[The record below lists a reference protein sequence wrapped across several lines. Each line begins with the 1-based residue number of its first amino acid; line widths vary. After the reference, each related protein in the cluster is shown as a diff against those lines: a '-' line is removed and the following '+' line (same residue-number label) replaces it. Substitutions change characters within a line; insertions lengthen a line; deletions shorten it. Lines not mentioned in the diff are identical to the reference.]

1 MKRFFAIL
9 IVLAACLALFCVTA
23 GAEDIPNDVTWEE
36 ISSESQLRALEY
48 GTHYAKVTQSFEVST
63 PSNIFVYGDL
73 TLDLNGCTITLKA
86 KNKEDFN
93 GYAMFVVGDDTNK
106 ASFTLMDSSPAQT
119 GKLTFA
125 YLGDTYQEEE
135 NGQTVTKTCRAGAV
149 SMKKGSA
156 FTMKSG
162 TIDRF
167 GGTYTLSV
175 INLGRPNTTFNMEGG
190 VIQNCTTPNDLG
202 GIAVGITSSGNTFNM
217 TGGEI
222 KNCETG
228 GSGVIYASNA
238 TVHIGGNAK
247 ITNNKSGNGGAFYVK
262 NDTRLTIDGNA
273 VIEGNEGSRNGGAIY
288 ACVGSSE
295 KDKPSSVEIGGSAK
309 ISGNKASGTYS
320 YGGAV
325 YAENAAI
332 TMTGGTIENNGAQNG
347 GNELFLTGST
357 TFTMRGGKL
366 RHTIDAAAWRTVSL
380 RSSAK
385 LSISD
390 GEIEL
395 LNEPYAMELRDTA
408 KLTATG
414 GTVIASGTMAAFDLV
429 STADVD
435 PEKAATFA
443 GADAE
448 TAEFITYP
456 NLTTYAGSKYIKLV
470 PGWKLTLDSNGHGT
484 NPDPIIVP
492 KNYGAKLPMLD
503 DTDGY
508 VCTGWYYDAAC
519 TRAYA
524 MEKITAD
531 TTLYAGWVQSGS
543 FGLSFSGVSQDTND
557 VWYLTFD
564 PVTYGTEEWG
574 KSQTKT
580 FTITNTGAVALNVE
594 LENKSGGGILAIYFE
609 KNENSPSKYYV
620 KSAVLK
626 PGASKLVYMES
637 EGLGHRVGSF
647 VSASFKITAKDFTD
661 ETHKQEYLVGLKW
674 QRNPAIAS
682 LDTPELNPNTFDYG
696 TTLGEIELP
705 EGWSWVDSND
715 VRLPVGTTEASAR
728 YTLSDNDKKYYDW
741 SNVEGYDAEA
751 GTVTRDIALKIEKG
765 DAAAMLFSCTLPTDL
780 IYDGTPKEATV
791 TALEAPAGYAPYTG
805 TFTVLYN
812 GSATPPTDAG
822 TYQVSISGSGD
833 DCYRSFTALRDESW
847 TFTISPASV
856 TPPAAVT
863 GLVYNGETQ
872 TGVVLPE
879 NALFT
884 LTGNTAKN
892 AGEYTATAS
901 LLSKRNYVWSDGTSD
916 DKRIEWSIAR
926 ASVTPPAAVTG
937 LVYNGETQ
945 TGVVLPENAL
955 FTLTGSTAKNAG
967 EYTATASLVSK
978 QNYVWADGTSD
989 DKQIA
994 WSIARASV
1002 TPPAVVTGL
1011 VYNGETQTGVV
1022 LPENALFTLTGST
1035 AKNAGE
1041 YTATASLVS
1050 KQNYVWADGTSD
1062 DKQIAWSIAKAVLSD
1077 ITVLMESFAQGK
1089 TPSTPA
1095 LSANPD
1101 HAAVRFYYSTRNL
1114 NSGGTLWSAEKGKTL
1129 SVGVHYIYAELDESE
1144 NYLAYTTAPTSFV
1157 VYTLATGERI
1167 RILETKHGYV
1177 QAPPSAM
1184 PGTAVP
1190 VAAEPDKG
1198 YVLGSLRVT
1207 DESGRSISVTEKAD
1221 GTYFFIMPDST
1232 AYIDAEFVGNMPFV
1246 DVPVSAWYADAV
1258 RDAWAN
1264 GLIDG
1269 VDAAHFDPDGSLT
1282 VAQAIKLAAA
1292 LHQRIENGTV
1302 TLKNGSPWYRSYLE
1316 YAVEHGVIEESY
1328 LGYSAAA
1335 LNAPVQRAEF
1345 AHILY
1350 GAAKPYAAINE
1361 IGANALPDVKTGD
1374 RYADE
1379 IYILYRAGVL
1389 NGSDR
1394 SGTFYPTSL
1403 IRRSEAAAILI
1414 RAFDEEARRTLT
1426 LQ

>member
-23 GAEDIPNDVTWEE
+23 GAENITNDVTWEE
-36 ISSESQLRALEY
+36 ISSESQLRALGT
-48 GTHYAKVTQSFEVST
+48 GTHYAKVTK
-63 PSNIFVYGDL
+63 NITVENSSYIEIYGTL
-73 TLDLNGCTITLKA
+73 TLDLNGCTITYAPPVSSCDGKSMFYC
-86 KNKEDFN
+86 EDTSN
-93 GYAMFVVGDDTNK
+93 
-106 ASFTLMDSSPAQT
+106 FTLMDSKGG

-125 YLGDTYQEEE
+125 HLGETYEGTGTEA
-135 NGQTVTKTCRAGAV
+135 GQTLYARACAV
-149 SMKKGSA
+149 AVNKNST
-156 FTMKSG
+156 FTMKGG
-162 TIDRF
+162 TIENF
-167 GGTYTLSV
+167 GNTSAYGAAVHV
-175 INLGRPNTTFNMEGG
+175 ITTTAKQAPTFHMEGG
-190 VIQNCTTPNDLG
+190 TIQNCKSLLAGTG
-202 GIAVGITSSGNTFNM
+202 MYRGSGAAVHIRGANSTFNM
-217 TGGEI
+217 TGGTI
-222 KNCETG
+222 QNCSSE
-228 GSGVIYASNA
+228 
-238 TVHIGGNAK
+238 
-247 ITNNKSGNGGAFYVK
+247 GNGGAIFAWGAHVSI
-262 NDTRLTIDGNA
+262 TGGTISGCT
-273 VIEGNEGSRNGGAIY
+273 SQKNGGAIY
-288 ACVGSSE
+288 AAELAGPVYAKNGPAE
-295 KDKPSSVEIGGSAK
+295 ITIGGSAQ
-309 ISGNKASGTYS
+309 IRGNKASGTYS

-414 GTVIASGTMAAFDLV
+414 GTVIASGTAAAFDLV

-812 GSATPPTDAG
+812 GSSTPPTDAG

-955 FTLTGSTAKNAG
+955 FTLTGNTAKNAG

-978 QNYVWADGTSD
+978 QNYVWSDGTSD
-989 DKQIA
+989 DKRIE

-1002 TPPAVVTGL
+1002 TPPAAVTGL

-1022 LPENALFTLTGST
+1022 LPENALFTLTGNT

-1089 TPSTPA
+1089 TPATPA

-1167 RILETKHGYV
+1167 RISETKHGYV

-1379 IYILYRAGVL
+1379 IYTLYRAGVL
-1389 NGSDR
+1389 TGSDR

-1414 RAFDEEARRTLT
+1414 RGFDEEARRTLT

>member
-73 TLDLNGCTITLKA
+73 KLDLNGCTITLKS
-86 KNKEDFN
+86 KNKEEFN

-273 VIEGNEGSRNGGAIY
+273 VIEGNESSRNGGAIY

-574 KSQTKT
+574 KSQIKT

-609 KNENSPSKYYV
+609 KNENSPGSKYV

-780 IYDGTPKEATV
+780 IYDGTPKEAVV

-955 FTLTGSTAKNAG
+955 FTLTGN
-967 EYTATASLVSK
+967 
-978 QNYVWADGTSD
+978 
-989 DKQIA
+989 
-994 WSIARASV
+994 
-1002 TPPAVVTGL
+1002 
-1011 VYNGETQTGVV
+1011 
-1022 LPENALFTLTGST
+1022 T

-1167 RILETKHGYV
+1167 RISETKHGYV

-1269 VDAAHFDPDGSLT
+1269 VNATHFEPDGSLT

-1316 YAVEHGVIEESY
+1316 YAVEHGIIEESY

-1335 LNAPVQRAEF
+1335 LNAPIQRAEF

-1379 IYILYRAGVL
+1379 IYALYRAGVL

-1414 RAFDEEARRTLT
+1414 RAFDEEARKTLT

>member
-273 VIEGNEGSRNGGAIY
+273 VIEENEGSRNGGAIY

-414 GTVIASGTMAAFDLV
+414 GTVIASGTAAAFDLV

-609 KNENSPSKYYV
+609 KNENSPGSKYV

-637 EGLGHRVGSF
+637 EGLGHQVGSF

-751 GTVTRDIALKIEKG
+751 GTVTRDIALTITKG

-901 LLSKRNYVWSDGTSD
+901 LLSK
-916 DKRIEWSIAR
+916 
-926 ASVTPPAAVTG
+926 
-937 LVYNGETQ
+937 
-945 TGVVLPENAL
+945 
-955 FTLTGSTAKNAG
+955 
-967 EYTATASLVSK
+967 
-978 QNYVWADGTSD
+978 
-989 DKQIA
+989 
-994 WSIARASV
+994 
-1002 TPPAVVTGL
+1002 
-1011 VYNGETQTGVV
+1011 
-1022 LPENALFTLTGST
+1022 
-1035 AKNAGE
+1035 
-1041 YTATASLVS
+1041 
-1050 KQNYVWADGTSD
+1050 QNYVWADGTSD

-1101 HAAVRFYYSTRNL
+1101 HAAVRFYYSTRNH

-1167 RILETKHGYV
+1167 RISETKHGYV

-1269 VDAAHFDPDGSLT
+1269 VDAAHFEPDGSLT

-1379 IYILYRAGVL
+1379 IYTLYRAGVL
-1389 NGSDR
+1389 TGSDR
-1394 SGTFYPTSL
+1394 SATFYPTSL

>member
-73 TLDLNGCTITLKA
+73 TLDLNGCTITLKS
-86 KNKEDFN
+86 KNKEEFN

-347 GNELFLTGST
+347 GNELFLIGST

-609 KNENSPSKYYV
+609 KNENSPGSKYV

-696 TTLGEIELP
+696 TTLSEIELP

-751 GTVTRDIALKIEKG
+751 GTVTRDIALTITKG

-780 IYDGTPKEATV
+780 IYDGTPKEAVV

-812 GSATPPTDAG
+812 GSSTPPTDAG

-856 TPPAAVT
+856 TPPTAVT

-901 LLSKRNYVWSDGTSD
+901 LLSKRNYVWADGTSD

-955 FTLTGSTAKNAG
+955 FTLTGN
-967 EYTATASLVSK
+967 
-978 QNYVWADGTSD
+978 
-989 DKQIA
+989 
-994 WSIARASV
+994 
-1002 TPPAVVTGL
+1002 
-1011 VYNGETQTGVV
+1011 
-1022 LPENALFTLTGST
+1022 T

-1077 ITVLMESFAQGK
+1077 ITVLMESYAQGK

-1167 RILETKHGYV
+1167 RISETKHGYV

-1198 YVLGSLRVT
+1198 YILGSLRVT

-1269 VDAAHFDPDGSLT
+1269 VNATHFEPDGSLT

-1379 IYILYRAGVL
+1379 IYALYRAGVL

-1414 RAFDEEARRTLT
+1414 RVFDEEARKTLT

>member
-23 GAEDIPNDVTWEE
+23 GAENIPNDVTWEE

-86 KNKEDFN
+86 KNKEEFN

-106 ASFTLMDSSPAQT
+106 ASFTLMDSSPAQS

-347 GNELFLTGST
+347 GNELFLIGST

-414 GTVIASGTMAAFDLV
+414 GTVIASGTIAAFDLV

-609 KNENSPSKYYV
+609 KNENSPGSKYV

-751 GTVTRDIALKIEKG
+751 GTVTRDIALTITKG

-780 IYDGTPKEATV
+780 IYDGTPKEAVV

-812 GSATPPTDAG
+812 GSSTPPTDAG

-833 DCYRSFTALRDESW
+833 DCYRSFTALRDENW
-847 TFTISPASV
+847 IFTISPASV

-901 LLSKRNYVWSDGTSD
+901 LLSKQNYVWADGTSD
-916 DKRIEWSIAR
+916 DKQIAWSIAR

-955 FTLTGSTAKNAG
+955 FTLTGN
-967 EYTATASLVSK
+967 
-978 QNYVWADGTSD
+978 
-989 DKQIA
+989 
-994 WSIARASV
+994 
-1002 TPPAVVTGL
+1002 
-1011 VYNGETQTGVV
+1011 
-1022 LPENALFTLTGST
+1022 T

-1167 RILETKHGYV
+1167 RISETKHGYV

-1246 DVPVSAWYADAV
+1246 DVPASAWYADAV

-1269 VDAAHFDPDGSLT
+1269 VNATHFEPDGSLT

-1316 YAVEHGVIEESY
+1316 YAVEHGVIEEAY

-1389 NGSDR
+1389 TGSDR

-1414 RAFDEEARRTLT
+1414 RAFDEEARKTLT
-1426 LQ
+1426 MQ

>member
-73 TLDLNGCTITLKA
+73 KLDLNGCTITLKS
-86 KNKEDFN
+86 KNKEEFN

-347 GNELFLTGST
+347 GNELFLIGST

-414 GTVIASGTMAAFDLV
+414 GTVIASGTIAAFDLV

-609 KNENSPSKYYV
+609 KNENSPGSKYV

-751 GTVTRDIALKIEKG
+751 GTVTRDIALTITKG

-780 IYDGTPKEATV
+780 IYDGTPKEAVV

-812 GSATPPTDAG
+812 GSSTPPTDAG

-916 DKRIEWSIAR
+916 DKQIAWSITR
-926 ASVTPPAAVTG
+926 ASVTPPTAVTG

-955 FTLTGSTAKNAG
+955 FTLTGN
-967 EYTATASLVSK
+967 
-978 QNYVWADGTSD
+978 
-989 DKQIA
+989 
-994 WSIARASV
+994 
-1002 TPPAVVTGL
+1002 
-1011 VYNGETQTGVV
+1011 
-1022 LPENALFTLTGST
+1022 T

-1167 RILETKHGYV
+1167 RISETKHGYV

-1207 DESGRSISVTEKAD
+1207 DERGRSISVTEKAD

-1269 VDAAHFDPDGSLT
+1269 VNATHFEPDGSLT

-1379 IYILYRAGVL
+1379 IYALYRAGVL

-1394 SGTFYPTSL
+1394 SATFYPTSL

-1414 RAFDEEARRTLT
+1414 RAFDEEARKTLT

>member
-73 TLDLNGCTITLKA
+73 TLDLNGCTITLKS

-347 GNELFLTGST
+347 GNELFLIGST

-414 GTVIASGTMAAFDLV
+414 GTVIASGTIAAFDLV

-470 PGWKLTLDSNGHGT
+470 PGWKLTLDGNGHGT

-519 TRAYA
+519 TRAYE

-609 KNENSPSKYYV
+609 KNENSPGSKYV

-765 DAAAMLFSCTLPTDL
+765 DAAAILFSCTLPTDL
-780 IYDGTPKEATV
+780 IYDGTPKEAVV

-812 GSATPPTDAG
+812 GSSTPPTDAG

-856 TPPAAVT
+856 TPPTAVT

-901 LLSKRNYVWSDGTSD
+901 LLSKRNYVWADGTSD
-916 DKRIEWSIAR
+916 DKRIAWSIAR

-955 FTLTGSTAKNAG
+955 FTLTGN
-967 EYTATASLVSK
+967 
-978 QNYVWADGTSD
+978 
-989 DKQIA
+989 
-994 WSIARASV
+994 
-1002 TPPAVVTGL
+1002 
-1011 VYNGETQTGVV
+1011 
-1022 LPENALFTLTGST
+1022 T

-1077 ITVLMESFAQGK
+1077 ITVLMESYAQGK

-1167 RILETKHGYV
+1167 RISETKHGYV

-1379 IYILYRAGVL
+1379 IYALYRAGVL

-1414 RAFDEEARRTLT
+1414 RAFDEEARKTLT

>member
-36 ISSESQLRALEY
+36 IGSESQLRALGT
-48 GTHYAKVTQSFEVST
+48 GTHYAKVTK
-63 PSNIFVYGDL
+63 NITVENSSYIEIYGTL
-73 TLDLNGCTITLKA
+73 TLDLNGCTIT
-86 KNKEDFN
+86 
-93 GYAMFVVGDDTNK
+93 YAPPVSSCDGKSMFYCEVTSN
-106 ASFTLMDSSPAQT
+106 FTLMDSKGG
-119 GKLTFA
+119 GKLNFA
-125 YLGDTYQEEE
+125 HLGETYEGTGTEA
-135 NGQTVTKTCRAGAV
+135 GQTLYARACAV
-149 SMKKGSA
+149 AVNKNST
-156 FTMKSG
+156 FTMKGG
-162 TIDRF
+162 TIENF
-167 GGTYTLSV
+167 GNTSAYGAAVHV
-175 INLGRPNTTFNMEGG
+175 ITTTAKQAPTFHMEGG
-190 VIQNCTTPNDLG
+190 TIQNCKSLLAGTG
-202 GIAVGITSSGNTFNM
+202 MYRGSGAAVHIRGANSTFNM
-217 TGGEI
+217 TGGTI
-222 KNCETG
+222 QNCSSE
-228 GSGVIYASNA
+228 
-238 TVHIGGNAK
+238 
-247 ITNNKSGNGGAFYVK
+247 GNGGAIFAWGAHVSI
-262 NDTRLTIDGNA
+262 TGGTISGCT
-273 VIEGNEGSRNGGAIY
+273 SQKNGGAIY
-288 ACVGSSE
+288 AAELSGPAYAKNGPAE
-295 KDKPSSVEIGGSAK
+295 IMIGGSAK

-414 GTVIASGTMAAFDLV
+414 GTVIASGTTAAFDLV

-492 KNYGAKLPMLD
+492 KNYGAKLPVLD

-609 KNENSPSKYYV
+609 KNENSPGSKYV

-661 ETHKQEYLVGLKW
+661 ETHKQEYQVGLKW

-812 GSATPPTDAG
+812 GSATPPIDAG

-856 TPPAAVT
+856 TPPTAVT

-884 LTGNTAKN
+884 LTGN
-892 AGEYTATAS
+892 
-901 LLSKRNYVWSDGTSD
+901 
-916 DKRIEWSIAR
+916 
-926 ASVTPPAAVTG
+926 
-937 LVYNGETQ
+937 
-945 TGVVLPENAL
+945 
-955 FTLTGSTAKNAG
+955 
-967 EYTATASLVSK
+967 
-978 QNYVWADGTSD
+978 
-989 DKQIA
+989 
-994 WSIARASV
+994 
-1002 TPPAVVTGL
+1002 
-1011 VYNGETQTGVV
+1011 
-1022 LPENALFTLTGST
+1022 T

-1077 ITVLMESFAQGK
+1077 ITVLMESYAQGK

-1114 NSGGTLWSAEKGKTL
+1114 NSGGTLWSVEKGKTL

-1167 RILETKHGYV
+1167 RISETKHGYV

-1207 DESGRSISVTEKAD
+1207 DESGKSISVTEKAD

-1379 IYILYRAGVL
+1379 IYTLYRAGVL
-1389 NGSDR
+1389 TGSDR
-1394 SGTFYPTSL
+1394 SATFYPTSL

>member
-36 ISSESQLRALEY
+36 ISSESQLRALGT
-48 GTHYAKVTQSFEVST
+48 GTHCAKVTK
-63 PSNIFVYGDL
+63 NITVENSSYIEIYGTL
-73 TLDLNGCTITLKA
+73 TLDLNGCTITYAPPVSSCDGKSMFYC
-86 KNKEDFN
+86 EDTSN
-93 GYAMFVVGDDTNK
+93 
-106 ASFTLMDSSPAQT
+106 FTLMDSKGG

-125 YLGDTYQEEE
+125 HLGETYEGTGTEA
-135 NGQTVTKTCRAGAV
+135 GQTLYARACAV
-149 SMKKGSA
+149 AVNKNST
-156 FTMKSG
+156 FTMKGG
-162 TIDRF
+162 TIENF
-167 GGTYTLSV
+167 GNTSAYGAAVHV
-175 INLGRPNTTFNMEGG
+175 ITTTAKQAPTFHMEGG
-190 VIQNCTTPNDLG
+190 TIQNCKSLLAGTG
-202 GIAVGITSSGNTFNM
+202 MYRGSGAAVHIRGANSTFNM
-217 TGGEI
+217 TGGTI
-222 KNCETG
+222 QNCSSE
-228 GSGVIYASNA
+228 
-238 TVHIGGNAK
+238 
-247 ITNNKSGNGGAFYVK
+247 GNGGAIFAWGAHVSI
-262 NDTRLTIDGNA
+262 TGGTISGCT
-273 VIEGNEGSRNGGAIY
+273 SQKNGGAIY
-288 ACVGSSE
+288 AAELSGPAYAKNGPAE
-295 KDKPSSVEIGGSAK
+295 IMIGGSAQ
-309 ISGNKASGTYS
+309 IRGNNASGTYS

-414 GTVIASGTMAAFDLV
+414 GTVIASGTAAAFDLV

-609 KNENSPSKYYV
+609 KNENSPGSKYV

-637 EGLGHRVGSF
+637 EGLGHQVGSF

-751 GTVTRDIALKIEKG
+751 GTVTRDIALTITKG

-833 DCYRSFTALRDESW
+833 DCYRSFTALRDENW
-847 TFTISPASV
+847 TFTISPASVTPPAAVTGLVYNGETQTGVVLPENALFTLTGNTAKNAGEYTATASLVSKQNYVWSDGTSDDKQIAWSIARASV

-901 LLSKRNYVWSDGTSD
+901 LLSKRNYVWADGTSD
-916 DKRIEWSIAR
+916 DKRIAWSIAR

-955 FTLTGSTAKNAG
+955 FTLTGNTAKNAG
-967 EYTATASLVSK
+967 K
-978 QNYVWADGTSD
+978 
-989 DKQIA
+989 
-994 WSIARASV
+994 
-1002 TPPAVVTGL
+1002 
-1011 VYNGETQTGVV
+1011 
-1022 LPENALFTLTGST
+1022 
-1035 AKNAGE
+1035 

-1167 RILETKHGYV
+1167 RISETKHGYV

-1269 VDAAHFDPDGSLT
+1269 VNAAHFEPDGSLT

-1379 IYILYRAGVL
+1379 IYALYRAGVL
-1389 NGSDR
+1389 TGSDR

-1426 LQ
+1426 MQ

>member
-23 GAEDIPNDVTWEE
+23 GAENITNDVTWEE

-86 KNKEDFN
+86 KNKEEFN

-295 KDKPSSVEIGGSAK
+295 KDKPSSVEIGGSAQ
-309 ISGNKASGTYS
+309 IRGNKASGTYS

-414 GTVIASGTMAAFDLV
+414 GTVIASGTAAAFDLV

-609 KNENSPSKYYV
+609 KNENSPGSKYV

-661 ETHKQEYLVGLKW
+661 ETHKQEYQVGLKW

-751 GTVTRDIALKIEKG
+751 GTVTRDIALTITKG

-780 IYDGTPKEATV
+780 IYDGTPKEAVV

-955 FTLTGSTAKNAG
+955 FTLTGN
-967 EYTATASLVSK
+967 
-978 QNYVWADGTSD
+978 
-989 DKQIA
+989 
-994 WSIARASV
+994 
-1002 TPPAVVTGL
+1002 
-1011 VYNGETQTGVV
+1011 
-1022 LPENALFTLTGST
+1022 T

-1167 RILETKHGYV
+1167 RISETKHGYV

-1190 VAAEPDKG
+1190 VTAEPDKG

-1246 DVPVSAWYADAV
+1246 DVPASAWYADAV

-1269 VDAAHFDPDGSLT
+1269 VNATHFEPDGSLT

-1316 YAVEHGVIEESY
+1316 YAVEHGIIEESY

-1379 IYILYRAGVL
+1379 IYALYRAGVL

>member
-86 KNKEDFN
+86 KNKEEFN

-414 GTVIASGTMAAFDLV
+414 GTVIASGTIAAFDLV

-580 FTITNTGAVALNVE
+580 FTIINTGAVALNVE

-609 KNENSPSKYYV
+609 KNENSPGSKYV

-661 ETHKQEYLVGLKW
+661 ETHKQEYKVGLKW

-751 GTVTRDIALKIEKG
+751 GTVTRDIALTITKG

-780 IYDGTPKEATV
+780 IYDGTPKEAVV

-901 LLSKRNYVWSDGTSD
+901 LLSKRNYVWADGTND
-916 DKRIEWSIAR
+916 DKQIAWSIAR

-955 FTLTGSTAKNAG
+955 FTLTGNTAKNAG

-989 DKQIA
+989 DKRI
-994 WSIARASV
+994 
-1002 TPPAVVTGL
+1002 
-1011 VYNGETQTGVV
+1011 E
-1022 LPENALFTLTGST
+1022 
-1035 AKNAGE
+1035 
-1041 YTATASLVS
+1041 
-1050 KQNYVWADGTSD
+1050 
-1062 DKQIAWSIAKAVLSD
+1062 WSIAKAVLSD

-1167 RILETKHGYV
+1167 RISETKHGYV

-1190 VAAEPDKG
+1190 VTAEPDKG

-1246 DVPVSAWYADAV
+1246 DVPASAWYADAV

-1269 VDAAHFDPDGSLT
+1269 VNATHFEPDGSLT

-1335 LNAPVQRAEF
+1335 LNAPIQRAEF

-1379 IYILYRAGVL
+1379 IYALYRAGVL

-1414 RAFDEEARRTLT
+1414 RVFDEEARRTLT
-1426 LQ
+1426 MQ

>member
-23 GAEDIPNDVTWEE
+23 GAENIPNDVTWEE
-36 ISSESQLRALEY
+36 ISSESQLRALGT
-48 GTHYAKVTQSFEVST
+48 GTHYAKVTK
-63 PSNIFVYGDL
+63 NITVENSSYIEIYGTL
-73 TLDLNGCTITLKA
+73 TLDLNGCTITYAPPVSSCVGKSMLYC
-86 KNKEDFN
+86 EDSSN
-93 GYAMFVVGDDTNK
+93 
-106 ASFTLMDSSPAQT
+106 FTLMDSKGG

-125 YLGDTYQEEE
+125 HLGETYEGTGTEA
-135 NGQTVTKTCRAGAV
+135 GQTLYARACAVAV
-149 SMKKGSA
+149 SKNST
-156 FTMKSG
+156 FTMKGG
-162 TIDRF
+162 TIENF
-167 GGTYTLSV
+167 GNTSAYGAAVHV
-175 INLGRPNTTFNMEGG
+175 ITTTAKQTPTFHMEGG
-190 VIQNCTTPNDLG
+190 TIQNCKSLLAGTG
-202 GIAVGITSSGNTFNM
+202 EYRGSGAAVHIRGANSTFNM
-217 TGGEI
+217 TGGTI
-222 KNCETG
+222 QNCSSE
-228 GSGVIYASNA
+228 
-238 TVHIGGNAK
+238 
-247 ITNNKSGNGGAFYVK
+247 GNGGAIFAWGAHVSI
-262 NDTRLTIDGNA
+262 TGGTISGCT
-273 VIEGNEGSRNGGAIY
+273 SQKNGGAIY
-288 ACVGSSE
+288 AAELAGPVYAKNGPAE
-295 KDKPSSVEIGGSAK
+295 ITIGGSAQ
-309 ISGNKASGTYS
+309 IRGNKASGTYS

-414 GTVIASGTMAAFDLV
+414 GTVIASGTIAAFDLV

-780 IYDGTPKEATV
+780 IYDGTPKEAVV

-833 DCYRSFTALRDESW
+833 NCYRSFTALRDESW

-872 TGVVLPE
+872 TGVELPE

-901 LLSKRNYVWSDGTSD
+901 LL
-916 DKRIEWSIAR
+916 
-926 ASVTPPAAVTG
+926 
-937 LVYNGETQ
+937 
-945 TGVVLPENAL
+945 
-955 FTLTGSTAKNAG
+955 
-967 EYTATASLVSK
+967 
-978 QNYVWADGTSD
+978 
-989 DKQIA
+989 
-994 WSIARASV
+994 
-1002 TPPAVVTGL
+1002 
-1011 VYNGETQTGVV
+1011 
-1022 LPENALFTLTGST
+1022 
-1035 AKNAGE
+1035 
-1041 YTATASLVS
+1041 S

-1167 RILETKHGYV
+1167 RISETKHGYV

-1207 DESGRSISVTEKAD
+1207 DERGRSISVTEKAD

-1246 DVPVSAWYADAV
+1246 DVPASAWYADAV

-1269 VDAAHFDPDGSLT
+1269 VNATHFEPDGSLT

-1316 YAVEHGVIEESY
+1316 YAVEHGIIEESY

-1361 IGANALPDVKTGD
+1361 IGANALPDVKTGG

-1379 IYILYRAGVL
+1379 IYALYRAGVL
-1389 NGSDR
+1389 TGSDR

>member
-273 VIEGNEGSRNGGAIY
+273 VIEGNESSRNGGAIY

-414 GTVIASGTMAAFDLV
+414 GTVIASGTIAAFDLV

-609 KNENSPSKYYV
+609 KNENSPGSKYA

-751 GTVTRDIALKIEKG
+751 GTVTRDIALTITKG

-780 IYDGTPKEATV
+780 IYDGTPKEAVV

-812 GSATPPTDAG
+812 GSSTPPTDAG

-856 TPPAAVT
+856 TPPTAVT

-901 LLSKRNYVWSDGTSD
+901 LLSKRNYVWADGTSD

-955 FTLTGSTAKNAG
+955 FTLTGN
-967 EYTATASLVSK
+967 
-978 QNYVWADGTSD
+978 
-989 DKQIA
+989 
-994 WSIARASV
+994 
-1002 TPPAVVTGL
+1002 
-1011 VYNGETQTGVV
+1011 
-1022 LPENALFTLTGST
+1022 T

-1077 ITVLMESFAQGK
+1077 ITVLMESYAQGK

-1167 RILETKHGYV
+1167 RISETKHGYV

-1379 IYILYRAGVL
+1379 IYALYRAGVL

-1414 RAFDEEARRTLT
+1414 RAFDEEARKTLT

>member
-23 GAEDIPNDVTWEE
+23 GAENITNDVTWEE

-86 KNKEDFN
+86 KNKEEFN

-295 KDKPSSVEIGGSAK
+295 KDKPSSVEIGGSAQ
-309 ISGNKASGTYS
+309 IRGNKASGTYS

-347 GNELFLTGST
+347 GNELFLIGST

-414 GTVIASGTMAAFDLV
+414 GTVIASGTIAAFDLV

-609 KNENSPSKYYV
+609 KNENSPGSKYV

-637 EGLGHRVGSF
+637 EGLGHLVGSF

-751 GTVTRDIALKIEKG
+751 GTVTRDIALTITKG

-780 IYDGTPKEATV
+780 IYDGTPKEAVV

-812 GSATPPTDAG
+812 GSSTPPTDAG

-901 LLSKRNYVWSDGTSD
+901 LLSKQNYVWSDGTSD
-916 DKRIEWSIAR
+916 DKRIAWSIAR

-955 FTLTGSTAKNAG
+955 FTLTGNTAKNAG

-978 QNYVWADGTSD
+978 QNYVWS
-989 DKQIA
+989 
-994 WSIARASV
+994 
-1002 TPPAVVTGL
+1002 
-1011 VYNGETQTGVV
+1011 
-1022 LPENALFTLTGST
+1022 
-1035 AKNAGE
+1035 
-1041 YTATASLVS
+1041 
-1050 KQNYVWADGTSD
+1050 DGTSD

-1167 RILETKHGYV
+1167 RISETKHGYV

-1269 VDAAHFDPDGSLT
+1269 VNATHFEPDGSLT

-1379 IYILYRAGVL
+1379 IYTLYRAGVL
-1389 NGSDR
+1389 TGSDR

-1414 RAFDEEARRTLT
+1414 RGFDEEARRTLT

>member
-36 ISSESQLRALEY
+36 ISSESQLRALGT
-48 GTHYAKVTQSFEVST
+48 GTHYAKVTK
-63 PSNIFVYGDL
+63 NITVENSSYIEIYGTL
-73 TLDLNGCTITLKA
+73 TLDLNGCTITYAPPVSSCVGKSMLYC
-86 KNKEDFN
+86 EDSSN
-93 GYAMFVVGDDTNK
+93 
-106 ASFTLMDSSPAQT
+106 FTLMDSKGG

-125 YLGDTYQEEE
+125 HLGETYEGTGTEA
-135 NGQTVTKTCRAGAV
+135 GQTLYARACAVAV
-149 SMKKGSA
+149 SKNST
-156 FTMKSG
+156 FTMKGG
-162 TIDRF
+162 TIENF
-167 GGTYTLSV
+167 GNTSAYGAAVHV
-175 INLGRPNTTFNMEGG
+175 ITTTAKQTPTFHMEGG
-190 VIQNCTTPNDLG
+190 TIQNCKSLLAGTG
-202 GIAVGITSSGNTFNM
+202 EYRGSGAAVHIRGANSTFNM
-217 TGGEI
+217 TGGTI
-222 KNCETG
+222 QNCSSE
-228 GSGVIYASNA
+228 
-238 TVHIGGNAK
+238 
-247 ITNNKSGNGGAFYVK
+247 GNGGAIFAWGAHVSI
-262 NDTRLTIDGNA
+262 TGGTISGCT
-273 VIEGNEGSRNGGAIY
+273 SQKNGGAIY
-288 ACVGSSE
+288 AAELTGPAYAKNGPAE
-295 KDKPSSVEIGGSAK
+295 ITIGGSAK

-414 GTVIASGTMAAFDLV
+414 GTVITSGTTAAFDLV

-609 KNENSPSKYYV
+609 KNENSPGSKYV

-812 GSATPPTDAG
+812 GSSTPPTDAG

-833 DCYRSFTALRDESW
+833 DCYRSFTALRDENW
-847 TFTISPASV
+847 IFTISPASV

-901 LLSKRNYVWSDGTSD
+901 LL
-916 DKRIEWSIAR
+916 
-926 ASVTPPAAVTG
+926 
-937 LVYNGETQ
+937 
-945 TGVVLPENAL
+945 
-955 FTLTGSTAKNAG
+955 
-967 EYTATASLVSK
+967 
-978 QNYVWADGTSD
+978 
-989 DKQIA
+989 
-994 WSIARASV
+994 
-1002 TPPAVVTGL
+1002 
-1011 VYNGETQTGVV
+1011 
-1022 LPENALFTLTGST
+1022 
-1035 AKNAGE
+1035 
-1041 YTATASLVS
+1041 S

-1167 RILETKHGYV
+1167 RISETKHGYV

-1198 YVLGSLRVT
+1198 YILGSLRVT
-1207 DESGRSISVTEKAD
+1207 DERGRSISVTEKAD

-1269 VDAAHFDPDGSLT
+1269 VNAAHFEPDGSLT

-1379 IYILYRAGVL
+1379 IYTLYRAGVL

-1414 RAFDEEARRTLT
+1414 RAFDEEARKTLT

>member
-36 ISSESQLRALEY
+36 ISSESQLRALGY

-73 TLDLNGCTITLKA
+73 TLDLNGCTITLKS
-86 KNKEDFN
+86 KNKEEFN

-273 VIEGNEGSRNGGAIY
+273 VIEGNESSRNGGAIY

-414 GTVIASGTMAAFDLV
+414 GTVIASGTAAAFDLV

-609 KNENSPSKYYV
+609 KNENSPGSKYV

-705 EGWSWVDSND
+705 EGWSWVDGND

-751 GTVTRDIALKIEKG
+751 GTVTRDIALTITKG

-780 IYDGTPKEATV
+780 IYDGTPKEAVV

-856 TPPAAVT
+856 TPPTAVTGLVYNGETQTGVELPENALFTLTGNTAKNAGEYTATASLLSKRNYVWSDGTSDDKQIAWSIARASVTPPAAVT

-901 LLSKRNYVWSDGTSD
+901 L
-916 DKRIEWSIAR
+916 
-926 ASVTPPAAVTG
+926 
-937 LVYNGETQ
+937 
-945 TGVVLPENAL
+945 
-955 FTLTGSTAKNAG
+955 
-967 EYTATASLVSK
+967 VSK

-989 DKQIA
+989 DKRI
-994 WSIARASV
+994 
-1002 TPPAVVTGL
+1002 
-1011 VYNGETQTGVV
+1011 E
-1022 LPENALFTLTGST
+1022 
-1035 AKNAGE
+1035 
-1041 YTATASLVS
+1041 
-1050 KQNYVWADGTSD
+1050 
-1062 DKQIAWSIAKAVLSD
+1062 WSIAKAVLSD

-1167 RILETKHGYV
+1167 RISETKHGYV

-1207 DESGRSISVTEKAD
+1207 DERGRSISVTEKAD

-1292 LHQRIENGTV
+1292 LHQRIANGTV

-1379 IYILYRAGVL
+1379 IYTLYRAGVL

>member
-262 NDTRLTIDGNA
+262 NDTRFTIDGNA
-273 VIEGNEGSRNGGAIY
+273 VIEGNESSRNGGAIY

-414 GTVIASGTMAAFDLV
+414 GTVIASGTAAAFDLV

-609 KNENSPSKYYV
+609 KNENSPGSKYV

-661 ETHKQEYLVGLKW
+661 ETHKQEYKVVLKW

-751 GTVTRDIALKIEKG
+751 GTVTRDIALIITKG

-780 IYDGTPKEATV
+780 IYDGTPKEAVV

-901 LLSKRNYVWSDGTSD
+901 LLSKRNYVWADGTSD
-916 DKRIEWSIAR
+916 DKQIAWSIAR

-955 FTLTGSTAKNAG
+955 FTLTGNTAKNAG
-967 EYTATASLVSK
+967 EYTATASLLSK
-978 QNYVWADGTSD
+978 QNYVWS
-989 DKQIA
+989 
-994 WSIARASV
+994 
-1002 TPPAVVTGL
+1002 
-1011 VYNGETQTGVV
+1011 
-1022 LPENALFTLTGST
+1022 
-1035 AKNAGE
+1035 
-1041 YTATASLVS
+1041 
-1050 KQNYVWADGTSD
+1050 DGTSD

-1190 VAAEPDKG
+1190 VTAEPDKG

-1246 DVPVSAWYADAV
+1246 DVPASAWYADAV

-1316 YAVEHGVIEESY
+1316 YAVEHGVIEEAY

-1379 IYILYRAGVL
+1379 IYALYRAGVL

-1414 RAFDEEARRTLT
+1414 RAFDEEARKTLT

>member
-86 KNKEDFN
+86 KNKEEFN

-273 VIEGNEGSRNGGAIY
+273 VIEGNESSRNGGAIY

-414 GTVIASGTMAAFDLV
+414 GTVIASGTIAAFDLV

-780 IYDGTPKEATV
+780 IYDGTPKEAVV

-901 LLSKRNYVWSDGTSD
+901 L
-916 DKRIEWSIAR
+916 
-926 ASVTPPAAVTG
+926 
-937 LVYNGETQ
+937 
-945 TGVVLPENAL
+945 
-955 FTLTGSTAKNAG
+955 
-967 EYTATASLVSK
+967 VSK
-978 QNYVWADGTSD
+978 QNYVWS
-989 DKQIA
+989 
-994 WSIARASV
+994 
-1002 TPPAVVTGL
+1002 
-1011 VYNGETQTGVV
+1011 
-1022 LPENALFTLTGST
+1022 
-1035 AKNAGE
+1035 
-1041 YTATASLVS
+1041 
-1050 KQNYVWADGTSD
+1050 DGTSD

-1167 RILETKHGYV
+1167 RISETKHGYV

-1269 VDAAHFDPDGSLT
+1269 VNATHFEPDGSLT

-1316 YAVEHGVIEESY
+1316 YAVEHGIIEESY

-1379 IYILYRAGVL
+1379 IYTLYRAGVL
-1389 NGSDR
+1389 TGSDR
-1394 SGTFYPTSL
+1394 SATFYPTSL

>member
-23 GAEDIPNDVTWEE
+23 GAENIPNDVTWEE

-73 TLDLNGCTITLKA
+73 TLDLNGCTITLKS
-86 KNKEDFN
+86 KNKEEFN

-273 VIEGNEGSRNGGAIY
+273 VIEGNESSRNGGAIY

-414 GTVIASGTMAAFDLV
+414 GTVIASGTIAAFDLV

-609 KNENSPSKYYV
+609 KNENSPGSKYV

-637 EGLGHRVGSF
+637 EGLGHQVGSS

-751 GTVTRDIALKIEKG
+751 GTVTRDIALTITKG

-780 IYDGTPKEATV
+780 IYDGTPKEAVV

-833 DCYRSFTALRDESW
+833 DCYRSFTALRDENW
-847 TFTISPASV
+847 IFTISPASV

-955 FTLTGSTAKNAG
+955 FTLTGNTAKNAG
-967 EYTATASLVSK
+967 K
-978 QNYVWADGTSD
+978 
-989 DKQIA
+989 
-994 WSIARASV
+994 
-1002 TPPAVVTGL
+1002 
-1011 VYNGETQTGVV
+1011 
-1022 LPENALFTLTGST
+1022 
-1035 AKNAGE
+1035 

-1167 RILETKHGYV
+1167 RISETKHGYV

-1269 VDAAHFDPDGSLT
+1269 VNATHFEPDGSLT

-1379 IYILYRAGVL
+1379 IYTLYRAGVL
-1389 NGSDR
+1389 TGSDR
-1394 SGTFYPTSL
+1394 SATFYPTSL

-1414 RAFDEEARRTLT
+1414 RAFDEEARKTLT

>member
-36 ISSESQLRALEY
+36 ISSESQLRALGT
-48 GTHYAKVTQSFEVST
+48 GTHYAKVTK
-63 PSNIFVYGDL
+63 NITVENSSYIEIYGTL
-73 TLDLNGCTITLKA
+73 TLDLNGCTITYAPPVSSCVGKSMLYC
-86 KNKEDFN
+86 EDSSN
-93 GYAMFVVGDDTNK
+93 
-106 ASFTLMDSSPAQT
+106 FTLMDSKGG

-125 YLGDTYQEEE
+125 HLGETYEGTGTEA
-135 NGQTVTKTCRAGAV
+135 GQTLYARACAVAV
-149 SMKKGSA
+149 SKNST
-156 FTMKSG
+156 FTMKGG
-162 TIDRF
+162 TIENF
-167 GGTYTLSV
+167 GNTSAYGAAVHV
-175 INLGRPNTTFNMEGG
+175 ITTTAKQTPTFHMEGG
-190 VIQNCTTPNDLG
+190 TIQNCKSLLAGTG
-202 GIAVGITSSGNTFNM
+202 EYRGSGAAVHIRGANSTFNM
-217 TGGEI
+217 TGGTI
-222 KNCETG
+222 QNCSSE
-228 GSGVIYASNA
+228 
-238 TVHIGGNAK
+238 
-247 ITNNKSGNGGAFYVK
+247 GNGGAIFAWGAHVSI
-262 NDTRLTIDGNA
+262 TGGTISGCT
-273 VIEGNEGSRNGGAIY
+273 SQKNGGAIY
-288 ACVGSSE
+288 AAELAGPVYAKNGPAE
-295 KDKPSSVEIGGSAK
+295 ITIGGSAQ
-309 ISGNKASGTYS
+309 IRGNKASGTYS

-780 IYDGTPKEATV
+780 IYDGTPKEAVV

-856 TPPAAVT
+856 TPPTAVT

-901 LLSKRNYVWSDGTSD
+901 LL
-916 DKRIEWSIAR
+916 
-926 ASVTPPAAVTG
+926 
-937 LVYNGETQ
+937 
-945 TGVVLPENAL
+945 
-955 FTLTGSTAKNAG
+955 
-967 EYTATASLVSK
+967 
-978 QNYVWADGTSD
+978 
-989 DKQIA
+989 
-994 WSIARASV
+994 
-1002 TPPAVVTGL
+1002 
-1011 VYNGETQTGVV
+1011 
-1022 LPENALFTLTGST
+1022 
-1035 AKNAGE
+1035 
-1041 YTATASLVS
+1041 S

-1101 HAAVRFYYSTRNL
+1101 HAAVRFYYSTRNH

-1144 NYLAYTTAPTSFV
+1144 NYLAHTTAPTSFV

-1167 RILETKHGYV
+1167 RISETKHGYV

-1246 DVPVSAWYADAV
+1246 DVPASAWYADAV

-1269 VDAAHFDPDGSLT
+1269 VNATHFEPDGSLT

-1316 YAVEHGVIEESY
+1316 YAVEHGVIEEAY
-1328 LGYSAAA
+1328 LDYSSAA

-1379 IYILYRAGVL
+1379 IYALYRAGVL

-1414 RAFDEEARRTLT
+1414 RAFDEEARKTLT

>member
-73 TLDLNGCTITLKA
+73 TLDLNGCTITLKS
-86 KNKEDFN
+86 KNKEEFN

-273 VIEGNEGSRNGGAIY
+273 VIEGNESSRNGGAIY

-295 KDKPSSVEIGGSAK
+295 KDNPSSVEIGGSAK

-609 KNENSPSKYYV
+609 KNENSPGSKYV

-637 EGLGHRVGSF
+637 EGLGHKVGSF

-751 GTVTRDIALKIEKG
+751 GTVTRDIALTITKG

-901 LLSKRNYVWSDGTSD
+901 L
-916 DKRIEWSIAR
+916 
-926 ASVTPPAAVTG
+926 
-937 LVYNGETQ
+937 
-945 TGVVLPENAL
+945 
-955 FTLTGSTAKNAG
+955 
-967 EYTATASLVSK
+967 
-978 QNYVWADGTSD
+978 
-989 DKQIA
+989 
-994 WSIARASV
+994 
-1002 TPPAVVTGL
+1002 
-1011 VYNGETQTGVV
+1011 
-1022 LPENALFTLTGST
+1022 
-1035 AKNAGE
+1035 
-1041 YTATASLVS
+1041 VS

-1167 RILETKHGYV
+1167 RISETKHGYV

-1269 VDAAHFDPDGSLT
+1269 VNATHFDPDGSLT

-1335 LNAPVQRAEF
+1335 LNAPIQRAEF

-1379 IYILYRAGVL
+1379 IYALYRAGVL

>member
-36 ISSESQLRALEY
+36 ISSESQLRALGY

-73 TLDLNGCTITLKA
+73 TLDLNGCTITLKS
-86 KNKEDFN
+86 KNKEEFN

-273 VIEGNEGSRNGGAIY
+273 VIEGNESSRNGGAIY

-414 GTVIASGTMAAFDLV
+414 GTVIASGTAAAFDLV

-609 KNENSPSKYYV
+609 KNENSPGSKYV

-705 EGWSWVDSND
+705 EGWSWVDGND

-751 GTVTRDIALKIEKG
+751 GTVTRDIALTITKG

-780 IYDGTPKEATV
+780 IYDGTPKEAVV

-856 TPPAAVT
+856 TPPTAVT

-872 TGVVLPE
+872 TGVELPE

-901 LLSKRNYVWSDGTSD
+901 LLSKQNYVWSDGTSD

-955 FTLTGSTAKNAG
+955 FTLTGNTAKNAG

-989 DKQIA
+989 DKRI
-994 WSIARASV
+994 
-1002 TPPAVVTGL
+1002 
-1011 VYNGETQTGVV
+1011 E
-1022 LPENALFTLTGST
+1022 
-1035 AKNAGE
+1035 
-1041 YTATASLVS
+1041 
-1050 KQNYVWADGTSD
+1050 
-1062 DKQIAWSIAKAVLSD
+1062 WSIAKAVLSD

-1167 RILETKHGYV
+1167 RISETKHGYV

-1207 DESGRSISVTEKAD
+1207 DERGRSISVTEKAD

-1292 LHQRIENGTV
+1292 LHQRIANGTV

-1379 IYILYRAGVL
+1379 IYTLYRAGVL

>member
-23 GAEDIPNDVTWEE
+23 GAENIPNDVTWEE

-73 TLDLNGCTITLKA
+73 TLDLNGCTITLKS
-86 KNKEDFN
+86 KNKEEFN

-347 GNELFLTGST
+347 GNELFLIGST

-414 GTVIASGTMAAFDLV
+414 GTVIASGTIAAFDLV

-609 KNENSPSKYYV
+609 KNENSPGSKYV

-661 ETHKQEYLVGLKW
+661 ETHRQEYLVGLKW

-780 IYDGTPKEATV
+780 IYDGTPKEAVV

-812 GSATPPTDAG
+812 GSSTPPTDAG

-901 LLSKRNYVWSDGTSD
+901 LVSKQNYVWADGTSD
-916 DKRIEWSIAR
+916 DKQIAWSIAR

-955 FTLTGSTAKNAG
+955 FTLTGN
-967 EYTATASLVSK
+967 
-978 QNYVWADGTSD
+978 
-989 DKQIA
+989 
-994 WSIARASV
+994 
-1002 TPPAVVTGL
+1002 
-1011 VYNGETQTGVV
+1011 
-1022 LPENALFTLTGST
+1022 T

-1101 HAAVRFYYSTRNL
+1101 HAVVRFYYSTRNL

-1167 RILETKHGYV
+1167 RISETKHGYV

-1207 DESGRSISVTEKAD
+1207 DERGRSISVTEKAD

-1269 VDAAHFDPDGSLT
+1269 VDAAHFEPDGSLT

-1379 IYILYRAGVL
+1379 IYALYRAGVL

-1414 RAFDEEARRTLT
+1414 RAFDEEARKTLT

>member
-86 KNKEDFN
+86 KNKEEFN

-238 TVHIGGNAK
+238 TVHIGGSAK

-273 VIEGNEGSRNGGAIY
+273 VIEGNESSRNGGAIY

-325 YAENAAI
+325 YAENTAI

-414 GTVIASGTMAAFDLV
+414 GTVIASGTIAAFDLV

-780 IYDGTPKEATV
+780 IYDGTPKEAVV

-901 LLSKRNYVWSDGTSD
+901 LLSKQNYVWADGTSD

-955 FTLTGSTAKNAG
+955 FTLTGNTAKNAG

-978 QNYVWADGTSD
+978 QNYVWS
-989 DKQIA
+989 
-994 WSIARASV
+994 
-1002 TPPAVVTGL
+1002 
-1011 VYNGETQTGVV
+1011 
-1022 LPENALFTLTGST
+1022 
-1035 AKNAGE
+1035 
-1041 YTATASLVS
+1041 
-1050 KQNYVWADGTSD
+1050 DGTSD

-1167 RILETKHGYV
+1167 RISETKHGYV

-1269 VDAAHFDPDGSLT
+1269 VNATHFEPDGSLT

-1316 YAVEHGVIEESY
+1316 YAVEHGVIEERY

-1379 IYILYRAGVL
+1379 IYTLYRAGVL

-1394 SGTFYPTSL
+1394 SATFYPTSL

>member
-23 GAEDIPNDVTWEE
+23 GAENIPNDVAWEE

-73 TLDLNGCTITLKA
+73 TLDLNGCTITLKS
-86 KNKEDFN
+86 KNKEEFN

-273 VIEGNEGSRNGGAIY
+273 VIEGNESSRNGGAIY

-609 KNENSPSKYYV
+609 KNENSPGSKYV

-637 EGLGHRVGSF
+637 EGLGHQVGSF

-661 ETHKQEYLVGLKW
+661 ETHRQEYLVGLKW

-765 DAAAMLFSCTLPTDL
+765 NAAAMLFSCTLPTDL
-780 IYDGTPKEATV
+780 IYDGTPKEAVV

-916 DKRIEWSIAR
+916 DKRIAWSIAR

-955 FTLTGSTAKNAG
+955 FTLTGN
-967 EYTATASLVSK
+967 
-978 QNYVWADGTSD
+978 
-989 DKQIA
+989 
-994 WSIARASV
+994 
-1002 TPPAVVTGL
+1002 
-1011 VYNGETQTGVV
+1011 
-1022 LPENALFTLTGST
+1022 T

-1167 RILETKHGYV
+1167 RISETKHGYV

-1269 VDAAHFDPDGSLT
+1269 VNAAHFDPDGSLT

-1316 YAVEHGVIEESY
+1316 YAVEHGVIEEAY
-1328 LGYSAAA
+1328 LDYSAAA

-1379 IYILYRAGVL
+1379 IYTLYRAGVL

-1394 SGTFYPTSL
+1394 SATFYPTSL

-1414 RAFDEEARRTLT
+1414 RAFDEEARKTLT

>member
-23 GAEDIPNDVTWEE
+23 GAENITNDVTWEE

-86 KNKEDFN
+86 KNKEEFN

-347 GNELFLTGST
+347 GNELFLIGST

-414 GTVIASGTMAAFDLV
+414 GTVIASGTIAAFDLV

-609 KNENSPSKYYV
+609 KNENSPGSKYV

-705 EGWSWVDSND
+705 EGWSWVDGND

-741 SNVEGYDAEA
+741 TEVPGYDAEA

-765 DAAAMLFSCTLPTDL
+765 NAAAMLFSCTLPTDL
-780 IYDGTPKEATV
+780 IYDGTPKEAVV

-833 DCYRSFTALRDESW
+833 DCYRSFTALRDENW
-847 TFTISPASV
+847 IFTISPASV

-916 DKRIEWSIAR
+916 DKQIAWSIAR

-955 FTLTGSTAKNAG
+955 FTLTGN
-967 EYTATASLVSK
+967 
-978 QNYVWADGTSD
+978 
-989 DKQIA
+989 
-994 WSIARASV
+994 
-1002 TPPAVVTGL
+1002 
-1011 VYNGETQTGVV
+1011 
-1022 LPENALFTLTGST
+1022 T

-1101 HAAVRFYYSTRNL
+1101 HAVVRFYYSTRNL
-1114 NSGGTLWSAEKGKTL
+1114 NSGGALWSAEKGKTL

-1167 RILETKHGYV
+1167 RISETKHGYV

-1246 DVPVSAWYADAV
+1246 DVPASAWYADAV

-1269 VDAAHFDPDGSLT
+1269 VNATHFEPDGSLT

-1316 YAVEHGVIEESY
+1316 YAVEHGVIEEAY
-1328 LGYSAAA
+1328 LDYSAAA

-1350 GAAKPYAAINE
+1350 GAAKSYAVINE
-1361 IGANALPDVKTGD
+1361 IDANALPDVKTGD

-1379 IYILYRAGVL
+1379 IYTLYRAGVL
-1389 NGSDR
+1389 TGSDR
-1394 SGTFYPTSL
+1394 SATFYPTSL

-1426 LQ
+1426 MQ

>member
-86 KNKEDFN
+86 KNKEEFN

-106 ASFTLMDSSPAQT
+106 ASFTLMDSSPAQS

-347 GNELFLTGST
+347 GNELFLIGST

-414 GTVIASGTMAAFDLV
+414 GTVIASGTIAAFDLV

-609 KNENSPSKYYV
+609 KNENSPGSKYV

-751 GTVTRDIALKIEKG
+751 GTVTRDIALTITKG

-780 IYDGTPKEATV
+780 IYDGTPKEAVV

-812 GSATPPTDAG
+812 GSSTPPTDAG

-856 TPPAAVT
+856 TPPTAVT

-901 LLSKRNYVWSDGTSD
+901 LLSKRNYVWADGTSD

-955 FTLTGSTAKNAG
+955 FTLTGN
-967 EYTATASLVSK
+967 
-978 QNYVWADGTSD
+978 
-989 DKQIA
+989 
-994 WSIARASV
+994 
-1002 TPPAVVTGL
+1002 
-1011 VYNGETQTGVV
+1011 
-1022 LPENALFTLTGST
+1022 T

-1077 ITVLMESFAQGK
+1077 ITVLMESYAQGK

-1167 RILETKHGYV
+1167 RISETKHGYV

-1379 IYILYRAGVL
+1379 IYTLYRAGVL
-1389 NGSDR
+1389 TGSDR

-1414 RAFDEEARRTLT
+1414 RGFDEEARRTLT

>member
-23 GAEDIPNDVTWEE
+23 GAENITNDVTWEE

-73 TLDLNGCTITLKA
+73 TLDLNGCTITLKS
-86 KNKEDFN
+86 KNKEEFN

-414 GTVIASGTMAAFDLV
+414 GTVIASGTTAAFDLV

-609 KNENSPSKYYV
+609 KNENSPGSKYV

-751 GTVTRDIALKIEKG
+751 GTVTRDIALTITKG

-780 IYDGTPKEATV
+780 IYDGTPKEAVV

-833 DCYRSFTALRDESW
+833 DCYRSFTALRDENW
-847 TFTISPASV
+847 IFTISPASV

-955 FTLTGSTAKNAG
+955 FTLTGNTAKNAG
-967 EYTATASLVSK
+967 EYTATASL
-978 QNYVWADGTSD
+978 
-989 DKQIA
+989 
-994 WSIARASV
+994 
-1002 TPPAVVTGL
+1002 L
-1011 VYNGETQTGVV
+1011 
-1022 LPENALFTLTGST
+1022 
-1035 AKNAGE
+1035 
-1041 YTATASLVS
+1041 S

-1167 RILETKHGYV
+1167 RISETKHGYV

-1335 LNAPVQRAEF
+1335 LNAPIQRAEF

-1350 GAAKPYAAINE
+1350 GAAKSYAVINE

-1379 IYILYRAGVL
+1379 IYALYRAGVL

-1414 RAFDEEARRTLT
+1414 RAFDEEARKTLT

>member
-36 ISSESQLRALEY
+36 ISSESQLRALGY

-73 TLDLNGCTITLKA
+73 TLDLNGCTITLKS
-86 KNKEDFN
+86 KNKEEFN

-273 VIEGNEGSRNGGAIY
+273 VIEGNESSRNGGAIY

-414 GTVIASGTMAAFDLV
+414 GTVIASGTAAAFDLV

-609 KNENSPSKYYV
+609 KNENSPGSKYV

-705 EGWSWVDSND
+705 EGWSWVDGND

-741 SNVEGYDAEA
+741 TEVPGYDAEA

-765 DAAAMLFSCTLPTDL
+765 NATASLFSFTPPTDL
-780 IYDGTPKEATV
+780 IYDGTPKEAVV

-812 GSATPPTDAG
+812 GSSTPPTDAG

-901 LLSKRNYVWSDGTSD
+901 LLSKQNYVWSDGTSD

-926 ASVTPPAAVTG
+926 AFVTPPAAVTG

-955 FTLTGSTAKNAG
+955 FTLTGN
-967 EYTATASLVSK
+967 
-978 QNYVWADGTSD
+978 
-989 DKQIA
+989 
-994 WSIARASV
+994 
-1002 TPPAVVTGL
+1002 
-1011 VYNGETQTGVV
+1011 
-1022 LPENALFTLTGST
+1022 T

-1101 HAAVRFYYSTRNL
+1101 HAVVRFYYSTRNL
-1114 NSGGTLWSAEKGKTL
+1114 NSGGALWSAEKGKTL

-1167 RILETKHGYV
+1167 RISETKHGYV

-1246 DVPVSAWYADAV
+1246 DVPASAWYADAV

-1269 VDAAHFDPDGSLT
+1269 VNATHFEPDGSLT

-1379 IYILYRAGVL
+1379 IYALYRAGVL
-1389 NGSDR
+1389 TGSDR

>member
-36 ISSESQLRALEY
+36 ISSESQLRALGT
-48 GTHYAKVTQSFEVST
+48 GTHYAKVTK
-63 PSNIFVYGDL
+63 NITVENSSYIEIYGTL
-73 TLDLNGCTITLKA
+73 TLDLNGCTITYAPPVSSCVGKSMLYC
-86 KNKEDFN
+86 EDSSN
-93 GYAMFVVGDDTNK
+93 
-106 ASFTLMDSSPAQT
+106 FTLMDSKGG

-125 YLGDTYQEEE
+125 HLGETYEGTGTEA
-135 NGQTVTKTCRAGAV
+135 GQTLYARACAVAV
-149 SMKKGSA
+149 SKNST
-156 FTMKSG
+156 FTMKGG
-162 TIDRF
+162 TIENF
-167 GGTYTLSV
+167 GNTSAYGAAVHV
-175 INLGRPNTTFNMEGG
+175 ITTTAKQTPTFHMEGG
-190 VIQNCTTPNDLG
+190 TIQNCKSLLAGTG
-202 GIAVGITSSGNTFNM
+202 EYRGSGAAVHIRGANSTFNM
-217 TGGEI
+217 TGGTI
-222 KNCETG
+222 QNCSSE
-228 GSGVIYASNA
+228 
-238 TVHIGGNAK
+238 
-247 ITNNKSGNGGAFYVK
+247 GNGGAIFAWGAHVSI
-262 NDTRLTIDGNA
+262 TGGTISGCT
-273 VIEGNEGSRNGGAIY
+273 SQKNGGAIY
-288 ACVGSSE
+288 AAELAGPVYAKNGPAE
-295 KDKPSSVEIGGSAK
+295 ITIGGSAQ
-309 ISGNKASGTYS
+309 IRGNKASGTYS

-414 GTVIASGTMAAFDLV
+414 GTVIASGTIAAFDLV

-780 IYDGTPKEATV
+780 IYDGTPKEAVV
-791 TALEAPAGYAPYTG
+791 TALEAPAGYAPYTE

-916 DKRIEWSIAR
+916 DKQIAWSITR
-926 ASVTPPAAVTG
+926 ASVTPPTAVTG

-955 FTLTGSTAKNAG
+955 FTLTGNTAKNAG

-1002 TPPAVVTGL
+1002 TPPAAVTGL

-1022 LPENALFTLTGST
+1022 LPENALFTLTGNT

-1041 YTATASLVS
+1041 YTATASLLS

-1167 RILETKHGYV
+1167 RISETKHGYV

-1207 DESGRSISVTEKAD
+1207 DERGRSISVTEKAD

-1269 VDAAHFDPDGSLT
+1269 VNATHFEPDGSLT

-1379 IYILYRAGVL
+1379 IYALYRAGVL

-1394 SGTFYPTSL
+1394 SATFYPTSL

-1414 RAFDEEARRTLT
+1414 RAFDEEARKTLT

>member
-23 GAEDIPNDVTWEE
+23 GAENITNDVTWEE

-347 GNELFLTGST
+347 GNELFLIGST

-414 GTVIASGTMAAFDLV
+414 GTVIASGTIAAFDLV

-543 FGLSFSGVSQDTND
+543 FGLSFSGVNQDTND

-609 KNENSPSKYYV
+609 KNENSPGSKYV

-705 EGWSWVDSND
+705 EGWSWVDSSD

-751 GTVTRDIALKIEKG
+751 GTVTRDIALTITKG

-833 DCYRSFTALRDESW
+833 DCYRSFIALRDENW
-847 TFTISPASV
+847 IFTISPATV

-916 DKRIEWSIAR
+916 DKRIAWSIAR

-955 FTLTGSTAKNAG
+955 FTLTGNTAKNAG
-967 EYTATASLVSK
+967 K
-978 QNYVWADGTSD
+978 
-989 DKQIA
+989 
-994 WSIARASV
+994 
-1002 TPPAVVTGL
+1002 
-1011 VYNGETQTGVV
+1011 
-1022 LPENALFTLTGST
+1022 
-1035 AKNAGE
+1035 

-1167 RILETKHGYV
+1167 RISETKHGYV

-1269 VDAAHFDPDGSLT
+1269 VNATHFEPDGSLT

-1379 IYILYRAGVL
+1379 IYTLYRAGVL
-1389 NGSDR
+1389 TGSDR
-1394 SGTFYPTSL
+1394 SATFYPTSL

-1414 RAFDEEARRTLT
+1414 RAFDEEARKTLT

>member
-23 GAEDIPNDVTWEE
+23 GAENIPNDVTWEE
-36 ISSESQLRALEY
+36 ISSESQLRAL
-48 GTHYAKVTQSFEVST
+48 GTGIHYAKVTK
-63 PSNIFVYGDL
+63 NITVENSSYIEIYGTL
-73 TLDLNGCTITLKA
+73 TLDLNGCTITYAPPVSSCDGKSMFYC
-86 KNKEDFN
+86 EDTSN
-93 GYAMFVVGDDTNK
+93 
-106 ASFTLMDSSPAQT
+106 FTLMDSKGG
-119 GKLTFA
+119 GKLNFA
-125 YLGDTYQEEE
+125 HLGETYEGTGTEA
-135 NGQTVTKTCRAGAV
+135 GQTLYARACAV
-149 SMKKGSA
+149 AVNKNST
-156 FTMKSG
+156 FTMKGG
-162 TIDRF
+162 TIENF
-167 GGTYTLSV
+167 GNTSAYGAAVHV
-175 INLGRPNTTFNMEGG
+175 ITTTAKQAPTFHMEGG
-190 VIQNCTTPNDLG
+190 TIQNCKSLLAGTG
-202 GIAVGITSSGNTFNM
+202 MYRGSGAAVHIRGANSTFNM
-217 TGGEI
+217 TGGTI
-222 KNCETG
+222 QNCSSE
-228 GSGVIYASNA
+228 
-238 TVHIGGNAK
+238 
-247 ITNNKSGNGGAFYVK
+247 GNGGAIFAWGAHVSI
-262 NDTRLTIDGNA
+262 TGGTISGCT
-273 VIEGNEGSRNGGAIY
+273 SQKNGGAIY
-288 ACVGSSE
+288 AAELSGPAYAKNGPAE
-295 KDKPSSVEIGGSAK
+295 ITIGGSAQ
-309 ISGNKASGTYS
+309 IRGNKASGTYS

-414 GTVIASGTMAAFDLV
+414 GTVIASGTAAAFDLV

-609 KNENSPSKYYV
+609 KNENSPGSIYV

-626 PGASKLVYMES
+626 PGASKIVYMES

-661 ETHKQEYLVGLKW
+661 ETHKQEYQVGLKW

-705 EGWSWVDSND
+705 EGWSWVDGND

-765 DAAAMLFSCTLPTDL
+765 NATASLFSFTPPTDL

-812 GSATPPTDAG
+812 GSSTPPTDAG

-901 LLSKRNYVWSDGTSD
+901 LVSKQNYVWSDGTSD
-916 DKRIEWSIAR
+916 DKRIEWSITR
-926 ASVTPPAAVTG
+926 ASVTPPTAVTG

-955 FTLTGSTAKNAG
+955 FTLTGNTAKNAG
-967 EYTATASLVSK
+967 EYTATASL
-978 QNYVWADGTSD
+978 
-989 DKQIA
+989 
-994 WSIARASV
+994 
-1002 TPPAVVTGL
+1002 L
-1011 VYNGETQTGVV
+1011 
-1022 LPENALFTLTGST
+1022 
-1035 AKNAGE
+1035 
-1041 YTATASLVS
+1041 S

-1077 ITVLMESFAQGK
+1077 ITVLMESYAQGK

-1167 RILETKHGYV
+1167 RISETKHGYV

-1379 IYILYRAGVL
+1379 IYTLYRAGVL
-1389 NGSDR
+1389 TGSDR
-1394 SGTFYPTSL
+1394 SATFYPTSL

>member
-36 ISSESQLRALEY
+36 ISSESQLRALGY

-73 TLDLNGCTITLKA
+73 TLDLNGCTITLKS
-86 KNKEDFN
+86 KNKEEFN

-273 VIEGNEGSRNGGAIY
+273 VIEGNESSRNGGAIY

-414 GTVIASGTMAAFDLV
+414 GTVIASGTAAAFALV

-609 KNENSPSKYYV
+609 KNENSPGSKYV

-705 EGWSWVDSND
+705 EGWSWVDGND

-751 GTVTRDIALKIEKG
+751 GTVTRDIALTITKG

-780 IYDGTPKEATV
+780 IYDGTPKEAVV

-856 TPPAAVT
+856 TPPTAVTGLVYNGETQTGVELPENALFTLTGNTAKNAGEYTATASLLSKRNYVWSDGTSDDKQIAWSIARASVTPPAAVT

-901 LLSKRNYVWSDGTSD
+901 L
-916 DKRIEWSIAR
+916 
-926 ASVTPPAAVTG
+926 
-937 LVYNGETQ
+937 
-945 TGVVLPENAL
+945 
-955 FTLTGSTAKNAG
+955 
-967 EYTATASLVSK
+967 VSK

-989 DKQIA
+989 DKRI
-994 WSIARASV
+994 
-1002 TPPAVVTGL
+1002 
-1011 VYNGETQTGVV
+1011 E
-1022 LPENALFTLTGST
+1022 
-1035 AKNAGE
+1035 
-1041 YTATASLVS
+1041 
-1050 KQNYVWADGTSD
+1050 
-1062 DKQIAWSIAKAVLSD
+1062 WSIAKAVLSD

-1167 RILETKHGYV
+1167 RISETKHGYV

-1207 DESGRSISVTEKAD
+1207 DERGRSISVTEKAD

-1292 LHQRIENGTV
+1292 LHQRIANGTV

-1379 IYILYRAGVL
+1379 IYTLYRAGVL

>member
-247 ITNNKSGNGGAFYVK
+247 ITNSKSGNGGAFYVK

-414 GTVIASGTMAAFDLV
+414 GTVIASGTIAAFDLV

-580 FTITNTGAVALNVE
+580 FTIINTGAVALNVE

-609 KNENSPSKYYV
+609 KNENSPGSKYV

-661 ETHKQEYLVGLKW
+661 ETHKQEYKVGLKW

-751 GTVTRDIALKIEKG
+751 GTVTRDIALTITKG

-780 IYDGTPKEATV
+780 IYDGTPKEAVV

-901 LLSKRNYVWSDGTSD
+901 LLSKQNYVWSDGTSD
-916 DKRIEWSIAR
+916 DKR
-926 ASVTPPAAVTG
+926 
-937 LVYNGETQ
+937 
-945 TGVVLPENAL
+945 
-955 FTLTGSTAKNAG
+955 
-967 EYTATASLVSK
+967 
-978 QNYVWADGTSD
+978 
-989 DKQIA
+989 IA

-1022 LPENALFTLTGST
+1022 LPENALFTLTGNT

-1167 RILETKHGYV
+1167 RISETKHGYV

-1190 VAAEPDKG
+1190 VTAEPDKG

-1246 DVPVSAWYADAV
+1246 DVPASAWYANAV

-1269 VDAAHFDPDGSLT
+1269 VNATHFEPDGSLT

-1335 LNAPVQRAEF
+1335 LNAPIQRAEF

-1379 IYILYRAGVL
+1379 IYALYRAGVL

-1414 RAFDEEARRTLT
+1414 RVFDEEARRTLT
-1426 LQ
+1426 MQ

>member
-1 MKRFFAIL
+1 
-9 IVLAACLALFCVTA
+9 
-23 GAEDIPNDVTWEE
+23 
-36 ISSESQLRALEY
+36 
-48 GTHYAKVTQSFEVST
+48 
-63 PSNIFVYGDL
+63 
-73 TLDLNGCTITLKA
+73 
-86 KNKEDFN
+86 
-93 GYAMFVVGDDTNK
+93 
-106 ASFTLMDSSPAQT
+106 
-119 GKLTFA
+119 
-125 YLGDTYQEEE
+125 
-135 NGQTVTKTCRAGAV
+135 
-149 SMKKGSA
+149 
-156 FTMKSG
+156 
-162 TIDRF
+162 
-167 GGTYTLSV
+167 
-175 INLGRPNTTFNMEGG
+175 
-190 VIQNCTTPNDLG
+190 
-202 GIAVGITSSGNTFNM
+202 
-217 TGGEI
+217 
-222 KNCETG
+222 
-228 GSGVIYASNA
+228 
-238 TVHIGGNAK
+238 
-247 ITNNKSGNGGAFYVK
+247 
-262 NDTRLTIDGNA
+262 
-273 VIEGNEGSRNGGAIY
+273 
-288 ACVGSSE
+288 
-295 KDKPSSVEIGGSAK
+295 
-309 ISGNKASGTYS
+309 
-320 YGGAV
+320 
-325 YAENAAI
+325 
-332 TMTGGTIENNGAQNG
+332 MTGGTIENNGAQNG

-414 GTVIASGTMAAFDLV
+414 GTVIASGTAAAFDLV

-609 KNENSPSKYYV
+609 KNENSPGSKYV

-705 EGWSWVDSND
+705 EGWSWVDGND

-751 GTVTRDIALKIEKG
+751 GTVTRDIALTITKG

-780 IYDGTPKEATV
+780 IYDGTPKEAVV

-856 TPPAAVT
+856 TPPTAVTGLVYNGETQTGVELPENALFTLTGNTAKNAGEYTATASLLSKRNYVWSDGTSDDKQIAWSIARASVTPPAAVT

-901 LLSKRNYVWSDGTSD
+901 LLSKQNYVWSDGTSD

-955 FTLTGSTAKNAG
+955 FTLTGNTAKNAG

-989 DKQIA
+989 DKRI
-994 WSIARASV
+994 
-1002 TPPAVVTGL
+1002 
-1011 VYNGETQTGVV
+1011 E
-1022 LPENALFTLTGST
+1022 
-1035 AKNAGE
+1035 
-1041 YTATASLVS
+1041 
-1050 KQNYVWADGTSD
+1050 
-1062 DKQIAWSIAKAVLSD
+1062 WSIAKAVLSD

-1167 RILETKHGYV
+1167 RISETKHGYV

-1207 DESGRSISVTEKAD
+1207 DERGRSISVTEKAD

-1292 LHQRIENGTV
+1292 LHQRIANGTV

-1379 IYILYRAGVL
+1379 IYTLYRAGVL

>member
-86 KNKEDFN
+86 KNKEEFN

-238 TVHIGGNAK
+238 TVHIGGSAK

-273 VIEGNEGSRNGGAIY
+273 VIEGNESSRNGGAIY

-325 YAENAAI
+325 YAENTAI

-366 RHTIDAAAWRTVSL
+366 RHTVDAAAWRTVSL

-661 ETHKQEYLVGLKW
+661 ETHKQEYQVGLKW

-705 EGWSWVDSND
+705 EGWSWVDGND

-751 GTVTRDIALKIEKG
+751 GTVTRDIALTITKG

-780 IYDGTPKEATV
+780 IYDGTPKEAVV

-833 DCYRSFTALRDESW
+833 DCYRSFTALRDENW
-847 TFTISPASV
+847 IFTISPASV
-856 TPPAAVT
+856 TPPTAVT

-955 FTLTGSTAKNAG
+955 FTLTGN
-967 EYTATASLVSK
+967 
-978 QNYVWADGTSD
+978 
-989 DKQIA
+989 
-994 WSIARASV
+994 
-1002 TPPAVVTGL
+1002 
-1011 VYNGETQTGVV
+1011 
-1022 LPENALFTLTGST
+1022 T

-1167 RILETKHGYV
+1167 RISETKHGYV

-1379 IYILYRAGVL
+1379 IYTLYRAGVL